1 MLQKINIPIKMKIAL
16 LLADYV
22 YYDKNISMFIN
33 LLSRFLLITVYYYT
47 WNIKLNAINHLI
59 RIK

>member
-33 LLSRFLLITVYYYT
+33 LLSRFLLITVHYYT
-47 WNIKLNAINHLI
+47 WNIKN
-59 RIK
+59 IKCY

>member
-33 LLSRFLLITVYYYT
+33 LLSRFLLITVHYYT
-47 WNIKLNAINHLI
+47 WNIKLNAIILI
-59 RIK
+59 I